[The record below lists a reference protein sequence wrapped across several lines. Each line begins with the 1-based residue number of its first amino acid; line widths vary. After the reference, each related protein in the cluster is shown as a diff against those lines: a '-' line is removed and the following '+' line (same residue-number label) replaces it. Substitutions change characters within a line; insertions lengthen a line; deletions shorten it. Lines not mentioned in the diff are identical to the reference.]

1 MIEITFD
8 PKNYELKVEGHAGQA
23 EHGHDIVCS
32 AVSILFYT
40 LAENLSRSEEM
51 LKKHPIINIEDGN
64 GYIKCRPK
72 KEYIGNIALIYRTVL
87 VGLELLTGQYPEY
100 INFKVME

>member
-8 PKNYELKVEGHAGQA
+8 PKNFELKVEGHAGQA

-40 LAENLSRSEEM
+40 LAEALTRSEAM

-64 GYIKCRPK
+64 GYVKCRPI
-72 KEYIGNIALIYRTVL
+72 KEYEGNIARTYWTIL
-87 VGLELLTGQYPEY
+87 VGIELLAEQYKEF
-100 INFKVME
+100 INFSVVG

>member
-8 PKNYELKVEGHAGQA
+8 PKNFELKIEGHAGQA

-40 LAENLSRSEEM
+40 LAENLSQSEEM

-72 KEYIGNIALIYRTVL
+72 KEYTGNIALIYRSVL
-87 VGLELLTGQYPEY
+87 VGLELLAGQYPEY
-100 INFKVME
+100 INFKVMK

>member
-8 PKNYELKVEGHAGQA
+8 PKNFELKVEGHAGQA

-40 LAENLSRSEEM
+40 LAEALTQANDM
-51 LKKHPIINIEDGN
+51 LQEHPTINIEDGN
-64 GYIKCRPK
+64 GYAKCLPK
-72 KEYIGNIALIYRTVL
+72 REYEGNIATVYWTVL
-87 VGLELLTGQYPEY
+87 VGLELLANQYKDY
-100 INFKVME
+100 INFTVLG

>member
-8 PKNYELKVEGHAGQA
+8 PNNFELKIEGHAGQA
-23 EHGHDIVCS
+23 EHGKDIVCS

-40 LAENLSRSEEM
+40 LAETLSQSAIMLEE
-51 LKKHPIINIEDGN
+51 HPNINIDDGN
-64 GYIKCRPK
+64 GYIRCVPK
-72 KEYIGNIALIYRTVL
+72 DEYKGNIARTYWTVL

-100 INFKVME
+100 ITFKVNE